1 MTKHL
6 STFNVVRKMS
16 KMLEN
21 KEINAAYKILKSE
34 GSGMYTILFR
44 DQLGNIIGEDEED
57 ILLNIEE
64 QLIVDGWVFQNLRSR
79 RLTPTKK
86 LLKRYH

>member
-1 MTKHL
+1 
-6 STFNVVRKMS
+6 MS

-21 KEINAAYKILKSE
+21 KEIKAAYKILKSE
-34 GSGMYTILFR
+34 GSGMYTLLFR
-44 DQLGNIIGEDEED
+44 DQLGSIIGEDEED

-64 QLIVDGWVFQNLRSR
+64 QLIVDGWVFQNIRSR
-79 RLTPTKK
+79 LLTPTKK

>member
-1 MTKHL
+1 
-6 STFNVVRKMS
+6 MS

-21 KEINAAYKILKSE
+21 KEIKAAYKILKSE
-34 GSGMYTILFR
+34 GSGMYTLIFR
-44 DQLGNIIGEDEED
+44 DQLGSIIGEDEED

-64 QLIVDGWVFQNLRSR
+64 QLIVDGWVFQNIRSR
-79 RLTPTKK
+79 LLTPTKK